1 MAGFIQVYILSVY
14 VLLLWYCIQEYHY
27 VLLLWYCIQEYHYV
41 LLLWYCIQEYHAR
54 MVHLFSISLKS
65 GFLGRD
71 YLVVRFTSTCSTND
85 YKHKH

>member
-1 MAGFIQVYILSVY
+1 MKVIPERVLRIKFDISVFITRLLKMAGFIQVYILSV
-14 VLLLWYCIQEYHY
+14 
-27 VLLLWYCIQEYHYV
+27 YV

-65 GFLGRD
+65 DFLGRD